1 MFGPFYCCSQKP
13 LAADLEDLKI
23 FKVSTVIYPSNLA
36 RVDTEKKPG
45 CHDHGL
51 TKTPQRHLEAWIF
64 QLCSKNTL
72 LVGTPKGP
80 WPILDTLQNVT
91 VGRPSKSLHIR
102 ISLPSLHIM
111 AKDQV
116 VFSDVVP
123 SGKLT

>member
-1 MFGPFYCCSQKP
+1 M
-13 LAADLEDLKI
+13 A
-23 FKVSTVIYPSNLA
+23 
-36 RVDTEKKPG
+36 
-45 CHDHGL
+45 
-51 TKTPQRHLEAWIF
+51 

-91 VGRPSKSLHIR
+91 VGRPYKSLHIC
-102 ISLPSLHIM
+102 ISLSLSLFPSLHIM